1 MLNPALP
8 GRAVHPRADPL
19 PGDDPDLKQSIVDLR
34 DTVLELRRRSH
45 AHAQLGPDDHASRC
59 AAASMISELT
69 SRVALRADRL
79 GMTADALM
87 VIINADI
94 NRRARGGRGEPT
106 RSTIRTVMDQ
116 VVKART
122 REVVAHTEL
131 TAAQIE
137 MRAATAARVAA
148 EQAYARY
155 AAGSAPGGSGAA

>member
-1 MLNPALP
+1 MNAP
-8 GRAVHPRADPL
+8 GRQRRVDPQ
-19 PGDDPDLKQSIVDLR
+19 PGDDPDLKQAIVDLR

-45 AHAQLGPDDHASRC
+45 AHARLDPDEHAIRR
-59 AAASMISELT
+59 AAGSMIAELT
-69 SRVALRADRL
+69 GLVALRADRL

-131 TAAQIE
+131 TAAQVE
-137 MRAATAARVAA
+137 LRAATAARIAA

-155 AAGSAPGGSGAA
+155 GDAGPSDRASH

>member
-1 MLNPALP
+1 MNALARQP
-8 GRAVHPRADPL
+8 MHDPL
-19 PGDDPDLKQSIVDLR
+19 PGDDPDLAQAMVDLR

-45 AHAQLGPDDHASRC
+45 AHTQLGPDEHASRR
-59 AAASMISELT
+59 AAESMIAELT
-69 SRVALRADRL
+69 SLVALRADRL

-131 TAAQIE
+131 TAAQVE
-137 MRAATAARVAA
+137 LRAATKARVAA

-155 AAGSAPGGSGAA
+155 GAAGVSDRASQ

>member
-1 MLNPALP
+1 MNAMSPQPQPDDSL
-8 GRAVHPRADPL
+8 DE
-19 PGDDPDLKQSIVDLR
+19 DPDLAQAIVDLR
-34 DTVLELRRRSH
+34 DTVDDIRRRSH
-45 AHAQLGPDDHASRC
+45 AYAQLGPNEHAHRR
-59 AAASMISELT
+59 AAGSVIAELT
-69 SRVALRADRL
+69 SLVAVRADRL

-87 VIINADI
+87 VIINAHI

-122 REVVAHTEL
+122 REIVAHTEL

-137 MRAATAARVAA
+137 MNAATAARVAA

-155 AAGSAPGGSGAA
+155 AAGANVTGGAR